1 MAKKARSSKKKASSK
16 KKTKD
21 STESVNNSSSTDTL
35 ISSAHRSPAGGPSLA
50 ARGLELARKGSQK
63 HEGAGTEALTDHDM
77 PEDQSTGPIEEAAVT
92 RAKKAI
98 LETHERLHAQEAS
111 IPRAIQEKIQEKI
124 QVPTKLEICS
134 CEMGYGVFAT
144 TKIDDGE
151 TIEEAPIIITPIR
164 TKDAQVQSKI
174 SNLLPL
180 VIPLQC
186 NCTECEEL
194 GFRIV
199 LSSGYIQIYNHSVE
213 PNARVLQHKA
223 NKRIYVVE
231 ALKSIDHG
239 EQIFINYGPNYP
251 EQWLRPPGIMKN
263 DEK

>member
-21 STESVNNSSSTDTL
+21 STESVSSSSSTETL
-35 ISSAHRSPAGGPSLA
+35 VAN
-50 ARGLELARKGSQK
+50 
-63 HEGAGTEALTDHDM
+63 TEVSID
-77 PEDQSTGPIEEAAVT
+77 EKIKEE
-92 RAKKAI
+92 K
-98 LETHERLHAQEAS
+98 LHALIKEKHPETIRKLTSAVV
-111 IPRAIQEKIQEKI
+111 PDLQEKISIPDKI
-124 QVPTKLEICS
+124 EIQS

-144 TKIDDGE
+144 TKIADGE
-151 TIEEAPIIITPIR
+151 IIEEAPIVITPIR
-164 TKDAQVQSKI
+164 TKDAQDQPKV

-180 VIPLQC
+180 ILPLQC

-194 GFRIV
+194 GLRIV

-223 NKRIYVVE
+223 SKRIYVVE
-231 ALKSIDHG
+231 ALKSINHG
-239 EQIFINYGPNYP
+239 EQIFVDYGPNYP